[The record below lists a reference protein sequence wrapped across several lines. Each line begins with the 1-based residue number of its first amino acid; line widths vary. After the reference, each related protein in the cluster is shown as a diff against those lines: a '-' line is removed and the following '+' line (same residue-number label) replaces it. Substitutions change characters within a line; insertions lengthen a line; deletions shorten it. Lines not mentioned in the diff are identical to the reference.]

1 MSDVDLTQRSIDTIR
16 TLAMDAVQKANS
28 GHPGTAMAL
37 APVAYL
43 YFTECMRYD
52 PQQPHWAGRDR
63 FVLSPGH
70 ACMLQ
75 YATLHLTGYDVS
87 LEDLRQFRQW
97 GSLTPGHPEVHHTP
111 GIEVTTGPLG
121 QGVGNIV
128 GFALAERM
136 LAARYNRPGHEIVDH
151 RVFGICSDGD
161 LMEGV
166 AQEAASLGGHLK
178 LGKIT
183 MVYDDN
189 RITIEGDTGLAF
201 DEDVAKRF
209 EALGWHAQRLEDG
222 WTLDDMRAAI
232 AAAEAD
238 ERPSII
244 VTRTHIAPGA
254 PTKQD
259 TAEAHGAPLGDEEI
273 RLTKANYGWPENEQF
288 LVPDDVAGHMSHVER
303 GRAQREEWEAR
314 YAAYR
319 EAHPDLAAELERVLA
334 GELPEGWDADLPVFD
349 ADAKGLAT
357 RSSSGKVIQAL
368 AAGIPE
374 LVGGSADLA
383 PSNNTHIDG
392 GLSVS
397 ARDYAARNLHFGIR
411 EHGMGAVATAMAL
424 HGGLR
429 VFCATFL
436 VFSDYMRGAV
446 RVAALSQA
454 PVTYVWTHDSIHV
467 GEDGP
472 THQPIEH
479 VMSLR
484 MIPNLV
490 LIRPGDANEVREAWR
505 LAQTHRDGPVALIL
519 TRQNVPTLDRS
530 VYAPADGLAKG
541 AYVLIDAPS
550 GTPDTIIIAT
560 GSEVHNAVEAHDALV
575 AEGLQVRVVSMPSW
589 ELFVAQD
596 AAYRESVLPAAVT
609 RRVSMEAGTTFG
621 WERWVGD
628 AGASVGIDRWGAS
641 APGGTVAKELGLT
654 TDALIAAVKG
664 LA

>member
-1 MSDVDLTQRSIDTIR
+1 VTDLVDRSINTIR
-16 TLAMDAVQKANS
+16 TLAMDGVQKANS

-37 APVAYL
+37 APIAYL
-43 YFTECMRYD
+43 YYNEYLQYD

-87 LEDLRQFRQW
+87 LEDLKQFRQW
-97 GSLTPGHPEVHHTP
+97 NSLTPGHPELGHTP

-121 QGVGNIV
+121 QGVGNMV

-136 LAARYNRPGHEIVDH
+136 LAARYNRPGHEIIDH

-178 LGKIT
+178 LGKLT
-183 MVYDDN
+183 MIYDDN

-201 DEDVAKRF
+201 TEDIPQRF

-222 WTLDDMRAAI
+222 
-232 AAAEAD
+232 
-238 ERPSII
+238 
-244 VTRTHIAPGA
+244 
-254 PTKQD
+254 
-259 TAEAHGAPLGDEEI
+259 APLGDEEI
-273 RLTKANYGWPENEQF
+273 KLTKANYGWPENEQF
-288 LVPDDVAGHMSHVER
+288 LVPDDVAAHMDHKARGVE
-303 GRAQREEWEAR
+303 AREAWEAKFE
-314 YAAYR
+314 AYR
-319 EAHPDLAAELERVLA
+319 AAHPELAAELERVLA
-334 GELPEGWDADLPVFD
+334 GDLPAGWDANLPVFEP
-349 ADAKGLAT
+349 DAKGLAT

-368 AAGIPE
+368 AAAIPE

-383 PSNNTHIDG
+383 PSNNTHIND

-397 ARDYAARNLHFGIR
+397 ERDYAGRNLHFGIR
-411 EHGMGAVATAMAL
+411 EHGMGAILNAMNV

-429 VFCATFL
+429 AFGATFL

-446 RVAALSQA
+446 RVAALSKT
-454 PVTYVWTHDSIHV
+454 PVTYVWTHDSVWV

-484 MIPNLV
+484 LIPNLMV
-490 LIRPGDANEVREAWR
+490 IRPGDANEVREAWKAALLNR
-505 LAQTHRDGPVALIL
+505 TGPTALIL
-519 TRQNVPTLDRS
+519 TRQNLPTVDRT
-530 VYAPADGLAKG
+530 VFAPAEGLHQG
-541 AYVLIDAPS
+541 AYVLIEAAS
-550 GTPDTIIIAT
+550 GTPDTILIAT
-560 GSEVHNAVEAHDALV
+560 GSEVHDAVAARETLQ
-575 AEGLQVRVVSMPSW
+575 AEGLQVRVVSMPCW
-589 ELFVAQD
+589 ELFAQQD
-596 AAYRESVLPAAVT
+596 AAYRESVLPKAIT
-609 RRVSMEAGTTFG
+609 RRVSFEAGTTHG

-628 AGASVGIDRWGAS
+628 AGSSVGIDHYGAS
-641 APGGTVAKELGLT
+641 APGGTVAKEFGLT
-654 TDALIAAVKG
+654 ADAVVAAVRALG
-664 LA
+664 